1 MSSVVSPFFGF
12 LGEAQSTV
20 RGRGAR
26 TRTGITLDGIGL
38 ICSSLDMILMGV
50 PSCNGHV
57 QVLQLGP
64 LSTTE

>member
-1 MSSVVSPFFGF
+1 MSSVVNPFFGI
-12 LGEAQSTV
+12 LGEAQSAAC
-20 RGRGAR
+20 GAR

-38 ICSSLDMILMGV
+38 ICSSLDMLLMGV